1 LSTLVDDSPSNGHI
15 FSVFIQATGNL
26 DGSFPGPTGSFSALV
41 DPHVSID
48 CAEATFA
55 DCSDYSL
62 VVAPDS
68 FTVGGGVPEPSVWA
82 LMLIGFAGLG
92 VAGYR
97 RTKSGTTKIGVA
109 TAC

>member
-1 LSTLVDDSPSNGHI
+1 MVDDSPLNDHI
-15 FSVFIQATGNL
+15 FSIFIEASGNL
-26 DGSFPGPTGSFSALV
+26 DATVGPAGSFSAFV

-68 FTVGGGVPEPSVWA
+68 FSVGGGVPETSVWA